1 MMGATD
7 IEAVLADPDRSPW
20 LDTALRAALV
30 RDPIDAAADA
40 ALLLA
45 VLDRRLAESLRAEV
59 DEDSAALLPCADS
72 AAA

>member
-1 MMGATD
+1 MGAID

-20 LDTALRAALV
+20 LDSALRTALA
-30 RDPIDAAADA
+30 RDPVDAAADA

-45 VLDRRLAESLRAEV
+45 VLDRRLAESLRAEIDADAV
-59 DEDSAALLPCADS
+59 PTIPRADS

>member
-1 MMGATD
+1 MMGAFD
-7 IEAVLADPDRSPW
+7 IEAVLADPNRSPW
-20 LDTALRAALV
+20 LDTALRTALL

-45 VLDRRLAESLRAEV
+45 VLDRRLMESLRAEV
-59 DEDSAALLPCADS
+59 DADAASAIPRADS